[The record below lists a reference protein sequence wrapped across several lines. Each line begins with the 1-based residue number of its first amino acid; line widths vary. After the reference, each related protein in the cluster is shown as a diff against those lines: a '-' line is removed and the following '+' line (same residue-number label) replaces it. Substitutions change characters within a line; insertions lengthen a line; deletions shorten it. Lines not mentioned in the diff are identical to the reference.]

1 MSKYVAKSITMIAGR
16 FSHKGLCQ
24 LQSFHQHLNQ
34 QHPKIQFTVEEE
46 KDDQLPFLDVRVSK
60 EEGRLL
66 TSVYR
71 NRVPTP
77 KGTSLTTHITPRGPQ
92 WESEMHDM
100 VETQMHMCS
109 HMQLILLGGA
119 TQVPCVVLGQIDC
132 NKLVS
137 FPPLYQYILQ
147 HCMYSAISV

>member
-1 MSKYVAKSITMIAGR
+1 MIAGR
-16 FSHKGLCQ
+16 FSHKGLYQ
-24 LQSFHQHLNQ
+24 LQSFHQHLNK

-71 NRVPTP
+71 NHVPTP

-92 WESEMHDM
+92 WES
-100 VETQMHMCS
+100 
-109 HMQLILLGGA
+109 
-119 TQVPCVVLGQIDC
+119 
-132 NKLVS
+132 
-137 FPPLYQYILQ
+137 
-147 HCMYSAISV
+147 